1 MLHTIAP
8 EDTALRVALWRA
20 LHLQVDAQP
29 HVLED
34 DIGLKLAAP
43 EENWRE
49 RPDMDPGIMARIRAT
64 IVARARLI
72 EDLVEEQVA
81 LGVDQYVILGA
92 GLDTFAQR
100 RPDIV
105 SCIRLFE
112 VDQTGPQ
119 KWKRHRLIDLGY
131 GLPEHLTLVPVDFEA
146 ESWWERLADEGFD
159 ADRPAVVASTGVTM
173 YLTAEANADTFRQ
186 AAQLAPGSTFAT
198 TFTLPLELVEPEE
211 QPGRS
216 NTERL
221 ARAAG
226 NPFISFYSPDE
237 IIALAKESGFSGA
250 RHVSAIDLADRY
262 FSGRADN
269 LRPSSSEQILIATT

>member
-20 LHLQVDAQP
+20 LHVRFDPLP

-34 DIGLKLAAP
+34 EIGLRLAGVDAS
-43 EENWRE
+43 WRE
-49 RPDMDPGIMARIRAT
+49 RPDMDPHSMSRIRAT

-72 EDLVEEQVA
+72 EDLVQEQAA

-92 GLDTFAQR
+92 GIDTFAQR
-100 RPDIV
+100 RPDLASGLRI
-105 SCIRLFE
+105 FE

-131 GLPEHLTLVPVDFEA
+131 GLPENLTLVPVDFEA
-146 ESWWERLADEGFD
+146 ESWWERLVDEGFD
-159 ADRPAVVASTGVTM
+159 PNRPAVVASTGVTM
-173 YLTAEANADTFRQ
+173 YLTAEANAETFRQ
-186 AAQLAPGSTFAT
+186 AAELAPGSTFAT
-198 TFTLPLELVEPEE
+198 TFTLPLELVEPQE
-211 QPGRS
+211 QPGRA

-221 ARAAG
+221 ARGLG

-237 IIALAKESGFSGA
+237 IVTLAKESGFSGA
-250 RHVSAIDLADRY
+250 RHVSADDLRERY
-262 FSGRADN
+262 FSGRTDG
-269 LRPSSSEQILIATT
+269 LHPSSSEQILIATT